1 MVSHLERKI
10 RDPEN
15 EVGYWRV
22 SQKAL
27 MRDDIR
33 VTKKFHH
40 EQIPKAAKMKRIPI
54 KNNTKTMEISEKI
67 RTTEH
72 VT

>member
-1 MVSHLERKI
+1 
-10 RDPEN
+10 
-15 EVGYWRV
+15 
-22 SQKAL
+22 